1 MDVIKRADS
10 ILKTDIPET
19 KTTEEFGPKNH
30 SFKTHGRISED
41 AWTCVRYV
49 HHIAPGSLGTKYG
62 QQELSF
68 VKWFYSGQV
77 VGGRAHGNGTM
88 RWVNGSQY
96 SGQILN
102 EKRHGLGKMIFDA
115 SDTSMA
121 SRLCPSSGTKYFGQ
135 WENDQIHGI
144 GMFTFDRDDGGGS
157 LCCIFDQGMITPY
170 TFPEELLPE
179 NFIDEVRIE
188 ERKANA
194 LSAEAIQ
201 SSSSSIFRHN
211 YDANDG
217 QFLFPLHYTPQRAL
231 VQRPGVLGDN
241 ITSISK
247 ARF

>member
-1 MDVIKRADS
+1 
-10 ILKTDIPET
+10 
-19 KTTEEFGPKNH
+19 
-30 SFKTHGRISED
+30 
-41 AWTCVRYV
+41 
-49 HHIAPGSLGTKYG
+49 
-62 QQELSF
+62 
-68 VKWFYSGQV
+68 
-77 VGGRAHGNGTM
+77 M

-231 VQRPGVLGDN
+231 VQRPGVLGEN